1 MTVNQFVG
9 GSIPSWGAKWRGGRV
24 VEGSGLL
31 IRRTERFPGFES
43 LSLCQLRVLC
53 NGKTLAFQANDRSSI
68 LLTRSIQQQVTMKG
82 YNKWEESLLRKQ
94 WMLQV
99 LTELT

>member
-1 MTVNQFVG
+1 M
-9 GSIPSWGAKWRGGRV
+9 
-24 VEGSGLL
+24 
-31 IRRTERFPGFES
+31 
-43 LSLCQLRVLC
+43 RVLC

>member
-1 MTVNQFVG
+1 
-9 GSIPSWGAKWRGGRV
+9 
-24 VEGSGLL
+24 
-31 IRRTERFPGFES
+31 
-43 LSLCQLRVLC
+43 
-53 NGKTLAFQANDRSSI
+53 
-68 LLTRSIQQQVTMKG
+68 MKG